1 MAGGKI
7 GYGLQVAGFSGRW
20 SVVGGRWSVVGES
33 LRELNFE

>member
-20 SVVGGRWSVVGES
+20 SVVGES